1 MAKKKKP
8 PGGKKSVRRT
18 KPAKRRPRSS
28 PRRSNGPRG
37 LAAANRA
44 EEVTSVN
51 EDLQSLN
58 EEMQTV
64 NHQLA
69 QKVAELESTNSDLDN
84 LLSIT
89 EVATILLDPD
99 LRIKRFTD
107 ATAKHFRVIQSDIG
121 RPLGDLARN
130 FTDDDL
136 LPDAQRVL
144 RDLTPRAKEIQDT
157 AGRSYLQRIVPYR
170 TDDSHIGGVV
180 IIITDVTDRREREQ
194 ALTDYGV
201 QLEKDVAQRTTQLE
215 QLAYEMADLTE
226 QERQR
231 LGRALHDTLGQQLTA
246 IGVLAATLKD
256 HQENERTSAEVS
268 EKLETSIEEAKRQI
282 RALSKGLFPVDV
294 DSQGLRIALEELA
307 KETSSIY
314 RISCRCECESAPPI
328 ESNFT
333 ATQLFLIAREATI
346 NAARH
351 ANATQLLI
359 KLEETNGLRLTVE
372 DNGRGLPKDP
382 AGNSGMG
389 LRIMRHRAELM
400 GGTLQFDSI
409 AGRGTRLILKLK
421 SAK

>member
-1 MAKKKKP
+1 
-8 PGGKKSVRRT
+8 
-18 KPAKRRPRSS
+18 
-28 PRRSNGPRG
+28 
-37 LAAANRA
+37 
-44 EEVTSVN
+44 
-51 EDLQSLN
+51 
-58 EEMQTV
+58 
-64 NHQLA
+64 
-69 QKVAELESTNSDLDN
+69 
-84 LLSIT
+84 
-89 EVATILLDPD
+89 
-99 LRIKRFTD
+99 
-107 ATAKHFRVIQSDIG
+107 
-121 RPLGDLARN
+121 
-130 FTDDDL
+130 
-136 LPDAQRVL
+136 
-144 RDLTPRAKEIQDT
+144 
-157 AGRSYLQRIVPYR
+157 
-170 TDDSHIGGVV
+170 
-180 IIITDVTDRREREQ
+180 VTDRREREQ